1 MIPADD
7 DGAQIEAI
15 DASEA
20 EELQEQA
27 REALAADRAPVAL
40 GLIEQSLEQAPQ
52 SFDAL
57 SLKAKILVRLDR
69 PAEALEAVD
78 AALAIVPGDYDAL
91 AEKAGILSMYLDDLP
106 QGLTFAKRAYAEML
120 AAVTPEE
127 RADRDGPD
135 FWAVENVYDNLY
147 YASYRLGLLDDAAK
161 IRAEASS
168 FGHEFA
174 EGVEDD

>member
-1 MIPADD
+1 VTPADD

-91 AEKAGILSMYLDDLP
+91 AEKAGILSMRRCSPPSRRRNVPTATGPTFGRSKTSTTISITRRTVSGCSTTRPRFVRKRVRSGTNLP
-106 QGLTFAKRAYAEML
+106 RASK
-120 AAVTPEE
+120 TT
-127 RADRDGPD
+127 
-135 FWAVENVYDNLY
+135 
-147 YASYRLGLLDDAAK
+147 
-161 IRAEASS
+161 
-168 FGHEFA
+168 
-174 EGVEDD
+174 EDD